1 MAKTQQK
8 DIFSR
13 VQGLGAETLKKLADV
28 PGGSKLV
35 DMANETR
42 TRLDEVQKRL
52 RGLDEL
58 EKRVAKLER
67 ELAKKPATARRRTT
81 TARKPAA
88 KQPSAYAGTRTRSAP
103 GATSKRTGVVPGC
116 SPSSSIGSGSSA
128 STDTTAPRSS
138 SAFGCGRCLAR

>member
-13 VQGLGAETLKKLADV
+13 VQDLGTEALHKLADV

-42 TRLDEVQKRL
+42 TRLDDMQKKL
-52 RGLDEL
+52 RGLDAL

-67 ELAKKPATARRRTT
+67 DLAKKPATTV
-81 TARKPAA
+81 RKPARKSPTA
-88 KQPSAYAGTRTRSAP
+88 KKPPT
-103 GATSKRTGVVPGC
+103 
-116 SPSSSIGSGSSA
+116 
-128 STDTTAPRSS
+128 
-138 SAFGCGRCLAR
+138 

>member
-8 DIFSR
+8 DILAR
-13 VQGLGAETLKKLADV
+13 MTDIGAEALQRLGEV
-28 PGGSKLV
+28 PGGSKLL

-42 TRLDEVQKRL
+42 SRLDEMQKKL

-67 ELAKKPATARRRTT
+67 ELAKKPATARKATARKST

-88 KQPSAYAGTRTRSAP
+88 AKKPSA
-103 GATSKRTGVVPGC
+103 
-116 SPSSSIGSGSSA
+116 
-128 STDTTAPRSS
+128 
-138 SAFGCGRCLAR
+138 